1 MRIAIAKSVLE
12 NMLIHVQ
19 PFLEKKDTS
28 QITSHVCF
36 EVQGNTLVV
45 KATDYEVGLIIE
57 SDQVAVEMSGS
68 ITANGKKLLDIVR
81 ILKESEIVLETVQNT
96 LHIQQGHSNFKLPTF
111 NANEFPSFPE
121 FTDKPKIGIDSQL
134 LVESLKKITP
144 STDTNNPKFELNGA
158 LIDIKND
165 QINFVST
172 DTRRLAIVNIDN
184 SNETE
189 LSIIVPKKAI
199 VEIQKL
205 FFDNIEIYYD
215 NTYLIIRSDQY
226 VFFTKLINGKFPD
239 YTRII
244 PKEIAKT
251 LMLPKALMVDAIKQI
266 TTISNDLKITFTGQ
280 TIEFESLSDDNIEAK
295 TELNLETG
303 FESPFMFAVN
313 SRYILDFIGQTKNS
327 EFSIGLNESNMPF
340 VLEDENFKTP
350 KSSEIITDCQAKKY
364 ALSGNFLHKFNNS
377 FMLQTFRK
385 QFL

>member
-28 QITSHVCF
+28 QITSHVYF
-36 EVQGNTLVV
+36 EVQGRTLVV

-57 SDQVAVEMSGS
+57 SDQVSVEMSGS

-81 ILKESEIVLETVQNT
+81 ILKDSEVVLETVQNT
-96 LHIQQGHSNFKLPTF
+96 LHIQQGRSNFKLPTF
-111 NANEFPSFPE
+111 NSNEFPSFPA
-121 FTDKPKIGIDSQL
+121 FADKPKIQINSQL

-165 QINFVST
+165 SINFVST
-172 DTRRLAIVNIDN
+172 DTRRLAIVNVDN
-184 SNETE
+184 SNGTE
-189 LSIIVPKKAI
+189 LSIIIPKKAI
-199 VEIQKL
+199 IEIQKL
-205 FFDNIEIYYD
+205 FFENIEIYYD

-251 LMLPKALMVDAIKQI
+251 LVLPKAPMIDAIKQI
-266 TTISNDLKITFTGQ
+266 TTISNDLKITFNPNA
-280 TIEFESLSDDNIEAK
+280 IEFESLSDDNIEAK
-295 TELNLETG
+295 TEVEFQTA
-303 FESPFMFAVN
+303 FESPFMLAVN
-313 SRYILDFIGQTKNS
+313 SRYLLDFIAQTKNS
-327 EFSIGLNESNMPF
+327 EFTIGLNESNMPF
-340 VLEDENFKTP
+340 VLEDENFKTIVMP
-350 KSSEIITDCQAKKY
+350 IVI
-364 ALSGNFLHKFNNS
+364 
-377 FMLQTFRK
+377 
-385 QFL
+385 